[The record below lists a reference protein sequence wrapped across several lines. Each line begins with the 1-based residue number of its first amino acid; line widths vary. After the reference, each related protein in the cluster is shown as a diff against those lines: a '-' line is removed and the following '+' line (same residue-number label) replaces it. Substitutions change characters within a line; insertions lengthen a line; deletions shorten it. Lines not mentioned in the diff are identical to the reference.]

1 MKDEIIIKIIN
12 FIDPKNKLHIN
23 PVHTLLFLMILSPIV
38 FMYWSIYPVAI
49 SILLVIVSIQ
59 LLLFFLKLLVK
70 DKYQN
75 EVNDVKSSIPTLGLI
90 KGFNLFHL
98 IMFSLIA
105 APFLFMIYGIILAIF
120 E

>member
-1 MKDEIIIKIIN
+1 MKDEIIIKLIN
-12 FIDPKNKLHIN
+12 FIDPNNKLQTN
-23 PVHTLLFLMILSPIV
+23 PIHLILFLMILSPVV
-38 FMYWSIYPVAI
+38 FMYWSIYPIAI
-49 SILLVIVSIQ
+49 SVLLVIVLIH

-75 EVNDVKSSIPTLGLI
+75 EIYDVKSSIPSLGLI

-98 IMFSLIA
+98 VMFLLIA
-105 APFLFMIYGIILAIF
+105 APFLFMIYGIILAVF